1 MDWFWATFGGGH
13 FRRRSVNVFVSCIF
27 ISDEGQ
33 HPEPTVGCLSKSVS
47 LPGCKYLDVLY
58 NTVFGTWLH
67 VDHVIWDF

>member
-1 MDWFWATFGGGH
+1 M
-13 FRRRSVNVFVSCIF
+13 FVSCIF